1 MESRSYAHHFLE
13 HNIPGFFE
21 GVTNLPYDVLDQ
33 PNLSQ
38 LAALPR
44 PILRALRQSQFDRSL
59 GDGHRT
65 ASGPEFRNPKPAA
78 ADAGAD
84 VKLVIYSPSQKMDHE
99 LELAAI
105 IGKPLPMRQRLK
117 ARRADEHIFGFALLN
132 DWSARDIQGFE
143 MTPLG
148 PFNGKSVGTTMSP
161 WIVTLDTLEPFKV
174 MGQPQS
180 PVPAYLEDPNRTT
193 YSIRMQA
200 EIVVEDKAT
209 VMGVSR
215 MQSMYW
221 TTRQMVAHAWAGGG
235 AAGMSA
241 GGDPGRVGAGSAELW
256 RLESVLGGWGHRP
269 LTATSHLAWNLGSA
283 REELCRASRLTTA
296 TGPVPGV
303 GGGADGTSR
312 KGRKAIARILADGGT
327 DVRAQDRFG
336 LTAMAAASRLGHE
349 ATRLLRFF
357 NERAVCRIT
366 RQTFLWPK
374 SGKSALVEL
383 HGLAPP
389 TL

>member
-13 HNIPGFFE
+13 HNIPFGVASGFFE

-221 TTRQMVAHAWAGGG
+221 TTRQMVAHAVSSGSSLRTGGVLATG
-235 AAGMSA
+235 IVSGPEEVPL
-241 GGDPGRVGAGSAELW
+241 GCLLEVTRGGSAPV
-256 RLESVLGGWGHRP
+256 RLSCGG
-269 LTATSHLAWNLGSA
+269 S
-283 REELCRASRLTTA
+283 RAFLE
-296 TGPVPGV
+296 
-303 GGGADGTSR
+303 DGDT
-312 KGRKAIARILADGGT
+312 
-327 DVRAQDRFG
+327 VR
-336 LTAMAAASRLGHE
+336 
-349 ATRLLRFF
+349 
-357 NERAVCRIT
+357 
-366 RQTFLWPK
+366 
-374 SGKSALVEL
+374 
-383 HGLAPP
+383 
-389 TL
+389 